1 MVFVSVRSTLY
12 SRYIVEIIFLPL
24 YSFTILPIKAFHDT
38 EKIQG
43 RTKEFR
49 AESGLCLRML
59 PYTIT
64 EVTDV

>member
-1 MVFVSVRSTLY
+1 MVFVSIRSTLY
-12 SRYIVEIIFLPL
+12 SRYIVEIIFLRL

-49 AESGLCLRML
+49 AE
-59 PYTIT
+59 
-64 EVTDV
+64 